1 VKNNFLK
8 NKKMN
13 REIKFRIYYELN
25 NEILYHNIQMK
36 LEKQR
41 VHIPIVSTKGKILEV
56 VQYTGLKDKNGKEIY
71 DGDILDCE
79 DRICK
84 VVWHNQAGQ
93 WDSDFIKY
101 KGVLKSNGIDNVSFK
116 YRAVV
121 IGNIYENPEL
131 LQTTS

>member
-1 VKNNFLK
+1 
-8 NKKMN
+8 MN

-25 NEILYHNIQMK
+25 NEILYHNIQMT

-41 VHIPIVSTKGKILEV
+41 VHIPIVSTNGKILGV